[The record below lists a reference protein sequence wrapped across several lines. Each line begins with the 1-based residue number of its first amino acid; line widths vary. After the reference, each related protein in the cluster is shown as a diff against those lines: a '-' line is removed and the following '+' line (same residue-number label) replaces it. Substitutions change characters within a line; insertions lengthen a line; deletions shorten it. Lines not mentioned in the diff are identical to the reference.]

1 MLMMYTGKRKRDS
14 TSELIQYLERAD
26 EKFLQHCKEMEDSLL
41 QETRADTRSL
51 LGLMGRMVA
60 VMEAQSQK

>member
-1 MLMMYTGKRKRDS
+1 MMYTGKRKRDG